1 MDIEDPDYVARN
13 RRVWNVG
20 TGLRGRGRRRRGPP
34 MSQPGGLCGAGC
46 RAGAAVSV
54 DGLDV
59 IELGCGTAYVSSW
72 LKRRGAQP
80 VGDRHLPGAAR
91 HCPAAATRAWARFE
105 LHRGNA
111 EATPFPNAA
120 STWRSPIRRLSLV
133 RPYTWIPE
141 ASHLLRPRGRA
152 DLPDERHARDARA
165 CPETDAE
172 GPANAAAAAG
182 PTSGCTAQQW
192 PGRIGSRVPPGLRR
206 LDPRSCARTGF
217 EIELDMI
224 EIQPPEG
231 ATTSFAIVTPQWAR
245 QRPSEEIWKA
255 HKR

>member
-59 IELGCGTAYVSSW
+59 IELGCGTAYVSAW
-72 LKRRGAQP
+72 LARRGARP
-80 VGDRHLPGAAR
+80 VGIDNS
-91 HCPAAATRAWARFE
+91 PAQLETA
-105 LHRGNA
+105 
-111 EATPFPNAA
+111 
-120 STWRSPIRRLSLV
+120 RRLQREHGLGVSAPPRQRRGDPVPGRQLRPGDQRVRRRPVVRSL
-133 RPYTWIPE
+133 YAWIPE
-141 ASHLLRPRGRA
+141 ARASFARGRA
-152 DLPDERHARDARA
+152 DLPGPTA
-165 CPETDAE
+165 CSRMLCVPETDAE
-172 GPANAAAAAG
+172 GPANATAPAALLRDAPPATGRTIGVEFDLGYGDWIRVLRANDLEWNSTSSRCG
-182 PTSGCTAQQW
+182 PG
-192 PGRIGSRVPPGLRR
+192 PERR
-206 LDPRSCARTGF
+206 RG
-217 EIELDMI
+217 
-224 EIQPPEG
+224 
-231 ATTSFAIVTPQWAR
+231 FAISSPPQWAR